1 MKKVKK
7 SETTPPSLE
16 QYFSDNPTKLW
27 EDFTKGNKHRYKK
40 VVTQLKKD
48 QGGICC
54 YCENNFHNQMDKEG
68 DFRVEHFHPKSD
80 VSTSVNWNLIWTNLL
95 GCCCGGNQNIS
106 NPDFLYQR
114 YISNHEERHCDVL
127 KDDNIWDDIIL
138 NPLEIPAFPPIFKV
152 LESTG
157 EMRVIEK
164 NCTLAGVDIDKAN
177 NCLDKEKLN
186 LNSKHLKKWRK
197 EVIDILA
204 SEIEREFILTEDY
217 EASVL
222 MVASAH
228 LEKNE
233 NYEAFFS
240 TIRSYFDVDAEM
252 ILLYNGYDG

>member
-7 SETTPPSLE
+7 SETAPPTLE
-16 QYFSDNPTKLW
+16 QYFFDNPTKVW
-27 EDFTKGNKHRYKK
+27 EDFAKGNKNRYKK
-40 VVTQLKKD
+40 VVAQLKID

-54 YCENNFHNQMDKEG
+54 YCENNFHNQIDKEG

-80 VSTSVNWNLIWTNLL
+80 VSTSINWNLIWINLL

-106 NPDFLYQR
+106 NPDFLRKR

-138 NPLEIPAFPPIFKV
+138 NPLDIPAFPPIFKV

-157 EMRVIEK
+157 EMRVIEE

-177 NCLDKEKLN
+177 NCLDEEKLN

-204 SEIEREFILTEDY
+204 SEIEKEFILTGEF

-240 TIRSYFDVDAEM
+240 TIRSYFGADAEM
-252 ILLYNGYDG
+252 LLKITNYDG